1 MNTIFQSITDFIYA
15 ETQIE
20 RSDIIII
27 PGSSRTELIKE
38 AALLY
43 HDGFAPYILITG
55 GPNSKLSQT
64 EAKYLKEIGLSLGV
78 PETAIFIE
86 ECASNTY
93 ENAKNALISLKEKK
107 LAYSK
112 IILVTKPSHARRVL
126 LTFSMVSEK
135 TTFFIRPA
143 TGQSTIAKNNW
154 FLTSEGRDVTF
165 SEVKKIGMYFPVI
178 IRDHTKNLPPINK
191 VGDSNI

>member
-1 MNTIFQSITDFIYA
+1 MNIIFQSITDFIYA

-126 LTFSMVSEK
+126 LTFSMV
-135 TTFFIRPA
+135 F
-143 TGQSTIAKNNW
+143 QKNNL
-154 FLTSEGRDVTF
+154 F
-165 SEVKKIGMYFPVI
+165 
-178 IRDHTKNLPPINK
+178 H
-191 VGDSNI
+191 